1 MFSIVR
7 FISIVSNQVEELA
20 LTDIDVAARGKIA
33 VENCPALRVVYFMSL
48 YMIGLSVKQ
57 LFCLVSKL
65 SPGVIYRLTCRVL
78 YVCLYRAVIDT
89 KLISRVRITK

>member
-1 MFSIVR
+1 MIDSVVR
-7 FISIVSNQVEELA
+7 SISIVSNQVEECA

-57 LFCLVSKL
+57 LFCIVRS
-65 SPGVIYRLTCRVL
+65 YRLGSFTDLPAVWSTCVSIVPWL
-78 YVCLYRAVIDT
+78 TPI
-89 KLISRVRITK
+89 

>member
-1 MFSIVR
+1 MVIFSIVR
-7 FISIVSNQVEELA
+7 FISIVSNQVEDLA

-57 LFCLVSKL
+57 LFCSSLKAIAWGDLQTYLPCGLRVFL
-65 SPGVIYRLTCRVL
+65 SCHG
-78 YVCLYRAVIDT
+78 
-89 KLISRVRITK
+89 